1 MCMCERVCAYM
12 RSCPCVCVN
21 SVCVCFCL
29 CECMRGLLCQHTQPA
44 TVPMGIKWQLT
55 IAESCMSDSCNSAS
69 PGRDLDPAPQTTGPL
84 ITQPPY
90 LSSTQGLVLPHIIHC
105 YSNPHALLL
114 RWIPGFIE
122 MMDCFNVLLLRI
134 AV

>member
-1 MCMCERVCAYM
+1 M
-12 RSCPCVCVN
+12 
-21 SVCVCFCL
+21 
-29 CECMRGLLCQHTQPA
+29 
-44 TVPMGIKWQLT
+44 I
-55 IAESCMSDSCNSAS
+55 DSCNSAS
-69 PGRDLDPAPQTTGPL
+69 LGRDGDPAPQTTGPL
-84 ITQPPY
+84 ITQPPS